1 MHSAPTLIATPLI
14 ACSRPQPMWT
24 QRNAQP
30 QGPDR
35 PVGRRGGLQGKG
47 TQAGCRAWTAPWR
60 MGRVCEACL
69 VWTPFAS
76 GSDNDDAITG
86 LGCALLQT
94 SLRAH
99 LLSVSRARSGS
110 QAAAIGLP
118 LAAIALLASGRDEVT
133 LLLPVSRRVAR
144 EWWEL
149 LCASVCVG
157 QHACWS
163 CPRWLRPRSGQLR
176 CHL

>member
-35 PVGRRGGLQGKG
+35 PVGRRGGVQGKG

-69 VWTPFAS
+69 VWTPSPPAP
-76 GSDNDDAITG
+76 TMMT
-86 LGCALLQT
+86 Q
-94 SLRAH
+94 
-99 LLSVSRARSGS
+99 S
-110 QAAAIGLP
+110 QAWGAP
-118 LAAIALLASGRDEVT
+118 CCRLACGSPAERI
-133 LLLPVSRRVAR
+133 
-144 EWWEL
+144 
-149 LCASVCVG
+149 
-157 QHACWS
+157 
-163 CPRWLRPRSGQLR
+163 
-176 CHL
+176 